1 MDLSILL
8 DNVKLNIKVSVL
20 LETPNGYIFE
30 KDKYGF
36 YFPIGG
42 RIKLN
47 EDSVKAAKREVKEEI
62 DLDLVDLLYK
72 GIIENFF
79 MYDNVQYHEL
89 IIVYQASLIEN
100 IDLPDCFYY
109 IKKNEF
115 NQKDIRPSEII
126 KIINSSINSTL
137 HFIVKDD

>member
-1 MDLSILL
+1 MDLSILI
-8 DNVKLNIKVSVL
+8 DSVKLNIKVSVL
-20 LETPNGYIFE
+20 LETANGYIFE
-30 KDKYGF
+30 KDKNGF

-62 DLDLVDLLYK
+62 DLDLNNPIYK

-79 MYDNVQYHEL
+79 IYDNIQYREL
-89 IIVYQASLIEN
+89 IIVYHASLKQK
-100 IDLPDCFYY
+100 IDLPEGFHFFKNTELNKID
-109 IKKNEF
+109 IK
-115 NQKDIRPSEII
+115 PSEII
-126 KIINSSINSTL
+126 EIINSKKKHIF

>member
-20 LETPNGYIFE
+20 LETPNGYLFE
-30 KDKYGF
+30 KDKNGF

-62 DLDLVDLLYK
+62 GIDLTNLLYK
-72 GIIENFF
+72 GIVENFF
-79 MYDNVQYHEL
+79 MYDNIQYHEL
-89 IIVYQASLIEN
+89 IIVYRASLKEN
-100 IDLPDCFYY
+100 IDLPDYFHF

-115 NQKDIRPSEII
+115 DKKDIKPSEII
-126 KIINSSINSTL
+126 KIINSRMNSTL
-137 HFIVKDD
+137 HFIVRDD